1 MAYYV
6 VYGEIDGENTV
17 LGEFKKVQDAVRYR
31 TLMSDIYPNTFI
43 QEFWK

>member
-17 LGEFKKVQDAVRYR
+17 LGEFKKSQDAVRYR
-31 TLMSDIYPNTFI
+31 TLMSEVYPNTFI